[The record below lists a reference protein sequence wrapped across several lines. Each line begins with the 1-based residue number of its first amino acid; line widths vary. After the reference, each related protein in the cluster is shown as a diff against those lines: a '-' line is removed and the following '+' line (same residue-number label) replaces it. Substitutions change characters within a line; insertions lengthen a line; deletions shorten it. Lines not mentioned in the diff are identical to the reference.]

1 MKNVKLWITRTSKT
15 FLQSYGLLWL
25 ILEPVTVIVEPFPKF
40 NIKGYLALVIISG
53 LSALYINRKKK
64 KLSLILNGNGSEIN
78 ISVGDI
84 FEAQSHIAIGTNDV
98 FDTSLGNVIK
108 PSSVQGQLTSKNYQ
122 SDSSRLDEEINKAIA
137 SKSINGILDKTKTEG
152 KNIRYPIGTT
162 LSLGNSRKIYLC
174 AYAQMGSNIK
184 CNSSADWIWH
194 SLTELWKEVRL
205 TAQGEKVSIPIIG
218 SDLARTGLSRTAL
231 IEMIVISFIAATNT
245 EFVSKE
251 LNIVVHSSDY
261 EKIDMISLEQ
271 FLEVA
276 DK

>member
-1 MKNVKLWITRTSKT
+1 MKNVKLWVTRTSKT

-25 ILEPVTVIVEPFPKF
+25 IFEPVTVIVEPLPKLD
-40 NIKGYLALVIISG
+40 IKGYLALVVVSG
-53 LSALYINRKKK
+53 LAALYINRKKK
-64 KLSLILNGNGSEIN
+64 ELSLVLNGNSSRIN
-78 ISVGDI
+78 ISVGNI
-84 FEAQSHIAIGTNDV
+84 FDVQSHIVIGVNDV

-108 PSSVQGQLTSKNYQ
+108 PSSVQGQLTSKIYQ
-122 SDSSRLDEEINKAIA
+122 SDSSKFDEEIDKAIA
-137 SKSINGILDKTKTEG
+137 RKGISGVLDETKIEG

-162 LSLGNSRKIYLC
+162 LSIGNARKIYLC

-184 CNSSADWIWH
+184 CNSCADWIWH
-194 SLTELWKEVRL
+194 SLTELWKEARL
-205 TAQGEKVSIPIIG
+205 TAQGEKISIPIIG

-251 LNIVVHSSDY
+251 LNIVVHPSDY
-261 EKIDMISLEQ
+261 EKMDMVSLDQ

-276 DK
+276 DR